1 MLNRKTITQIAKA
14 RLKDARTLLS
24 AKRFD
29 GAVYLCGYAIEL
41 GLKSK
46 ICETLNWQ
54 GYPES
59 RNEFENYR
67 SFKTHDLDVLLHLSG
82 VEAQIKKSFLAEW
95 SAISQWNPEAR
106 YKPIGK
112 VKHIDA
118 KSMLTAAGK
127 LLKQL

>member
-1 MLNRKTITQIAKA
+1 MLNRKTIIQIAKA

-46 ICETLNWQ
+46 ICEILNWQ

-59 RNEFENYR
+59 RKEFENYR

-95 SAISQWNPEAR
+95 SAISQWNPETR

-112 VKHIDA
+112 VKPIDA